1 MLMNNNLKSLIIK
14 FGFLFMPLLALC
26 SCEDEPR
33 PQHEIR
39 VVVECDA
46 YSNVDIYGLEQG
58 GLIFNHKFD
67 YTITDKLDK
76 GFFYDITAFCEDPQT
91 VMKVTV
97 YVDGEYSGEV
107 EGHSRVYIK
116 LLADGTL
123 IKGPDYLLTD
133 KDSNT
138 DEAK

>member
-1 MLMNNNLKSLIIK
+1 MNNNLKSLIIK
-14 FGFLFMPLLALC
+14 FGFLFIPLLVLC

-39 VVVECDA
+39 VEARCDT
-46 YSNVDIYGLEQG
+46 YSPVCIYGLERG
-58 GLIFNHKFD
+58 CILFNHKFD
-67 YTITDKLDK
+67 YTFPDKLDK
-76 GFFYDITAFCEDPQT
+76 GFFYDICAYCEDPQT
-91 VMKVTV
+91 VMKLTV

-116 LLADGTL
+116 LLNDGTL

>member
-1 MLMNNNLKSLIIK
+1 MNINLKNLIIK
-14 FGFLFMPLLALC
+14 FGFLFIPLLVLC

-39 VVVECDA
+39 VVAECD
-46 YSNVDIYGLEQG
+46 SGQPVCIYGVAKGICAL
-58 GLIFNHKFD
+58 FTYDFD
-67 YTITDKLDK
+67 YTFTKTLMSN
-76 GFFYDITAFCEDPQT
+76 GMVYDITAFCEDPQT
-91 VMKVTV
+91 VMKLTV

-107 EGHSRVYIK
+107 EGHSRIYIQ
-116 LLADGTL
+116 LLNDGTL

-133 KDSNT
+133 NDSNT